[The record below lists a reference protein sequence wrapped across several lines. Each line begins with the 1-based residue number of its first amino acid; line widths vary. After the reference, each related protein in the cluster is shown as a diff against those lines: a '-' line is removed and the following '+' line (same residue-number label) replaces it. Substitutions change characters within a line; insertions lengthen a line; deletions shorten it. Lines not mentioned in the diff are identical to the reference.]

1 MEVLVHKL
9 GLNEHLD
16 PFLEL
21 VMLLLGPL
29 AHIIK
34 YADEQHSL
42 LLAKL
47 LDVLVLNV
55 PVLQQRN

>member
-1 MEVLVHKL
+1 VEVLVHKL

-21 VMLLLGPL
+21 VVLLLRPL
-29 AHIIK
+29 AHVIE
-34 YADEQHSL
+34 YADEQYSL
-42 LLAKL
+42 LFAEL